1 MKSFRA
7 MFCGTAILLLLLC
20 SAGSAQSAAT
30 ISLVQGWNLV
40 SLPVQPSSTAIATVL
55 SGIAGSYEVVWAY
68 PNQALKIYDP
78 SDTAGSTLTTM
89 QPGNGYWIKMTS
101 AKTLSVSGTA
111 PPSSVTLLSGWNL
124 VGYNGPSLTVSA
136 SSEGLSA
143 LGTNLNV
150 LWGYPSPSQ
159 GWQFYDPT
167 NSGSSTLTQL
177 CPGAG
182 YWIEVT
188 GTPTWTL
195 PAN

>member
-1 MKSFRA
+1 
-7 MFCGTAILLLLLC
+7 
-20 SAGSAQSAAT
+20 
-30 ISLVQGWNLV
+30 
-40 SLPVQPSSTAIATVL
+40 VL

-68 PNQALKIYDP
+68 PNQAWQVYDP
-78 SDTAGSTLTTM
+78 SDVPGSTLTTM
-89 QPGNGYWIKMTS
+89 QAGTGYWIKMT
-101 AKTLSVSGTA
+101 AAQTLSLSGSF
-111 PPSSVTLLSGWNL
+111 PSSSLALSSGWNL
-124 VGYNGPSLTVSA
+124 VGYNGTSCAAASTALSSLSTALQVS
-136 SSEGLSA
+136 
-143 LGTNLNV
+143 
-150 LWGYPSPSQ
+150 WGYSSSQ